1 MPIGEVL
8 TPALGVLMSPLPIVA
23 VILMLFSSRATTNGP
38 AFVAGWVVGLVVV
51 VSLVLILADPANLS
65 SDGDSPS
72 TAASVI
78 QLVLGALLVLLA
90 WRNWQKRPA
99 PGETP
104 EMPKWMAGVD
114 KTTPIAAAGLGAFL
128 AALNPK
134 NLAFDIAAGT
144 AIVSTG
150 ASTASQVAGAVVFVI
165 LASLGVA
172 GPVVWYLVAPDKAA
186 ATLEKVRVWLVQNNT
201 LIMAI
206 VLLVLGVSQVGKGIS
221 GLFG

>member
-186 ATLEKVRVWLVQNNT
+186 ATLEKVRAWLVQNNT